1 MSDEPRPPEASRP
14 AGEADPAARAAEL
27 RDRIREANHRYF
39 VLDDPDLTDAAYDA
53 LVRELRTLERAHPEV
68 RVDDSPTAQVGAT
81 PSAQLRTVR
90 HGVPMFSLD
99 NAFEDQDLEAFEAR
113 IRRTLGLD
121 EDAAIAYLA
130 ELKIDGLSVN
140 LRYEEGRLAWAAT
153 RGNGAEGE
161 EITPNVRAIEGL
173 PEAIEDA
180 PPELEV
186 RGEIYLPKQEFARIN
201 EAREEAGE
209 APFRNPRNAAAGTVR
224 QLDPEVAAER
234 NLRIFCYG
242 VGRPEALGV
251 GGQDELLRWLAA
263 RGFRVNERR
272 ARVAG
277 LDEARD
283 VVRTWTEARPE
294 LPYDADG
301 VVLKVDD
308 LALQREL
315 GETSRAPRWAIA
327 WKFPAEEVRTVLR
340 GITVQVGRTGKITPV
355 AELEPRLLEGTEVAR
370 ATLHNPGFVHDLD
383 LRVGDTVVLHK
394 SGGIIPEILQVIEE
408 ARPDDATP
416 WPTPTRC
423 PACDSELV
431 EDGANLRCVDP
442 DCPAQR
448 LERMGHWASRRALDI
463 DGLGERSLQQF
474 LDAGLIASLPEL
486 YDLDEAALTALDGWG
501 ATSARNLVAQLEAS
515 RTPPLDRF
523 LVGLG
528 LPQVGP
534 RTATALAR
542 RFRSMDALLEADVE
556 RLAAVPDIGE
566 VTARLVREALDRDA
580 MRSTLAELRRRG
592 VWPRAIEEE
601 GTGDALDGL
610 TVVLTGALSRPR
622 DEVKAALE
630 ALGARVTSSV
640 SRKTD
645 VVVAGDE
652 PGSKVDKAASY
663 GVRVVDEDGL
673 AELVRERGADWPAP
687 GAS

>member
-1 MSDEPRPPEASRP
+1 MSD
-14 AGEADPAARAAEL
+14 DPAPSDAPDPSADAAPAPRAAAL
-27 RDRIREANHRYF
+27 RERIREANHRYF
-39 VLDDPDLTDAAYDA
+39 VLDDPELSDAAYDA
-53 LVRELRTLERAHPEV
+53 LVRELRALEEAHPEV
-68 RVDDSPTAQVGAT
+68 RVADSPTTQVGA
-81 PSAQLRTVR
+81 PLAAQLRTVR

-99 NAFEDQDLEAFEAR
+99 NAFDDDDLDAFEAR
-113 IRRTLGLD
+113 IRRTLGGD
-121 EDAAIAYLA
+121 EDATLTYLA

-140 LRYEEGRLAWAAT
+140 LRYEDGRLAWAAT
-153 RGNGAEGE
+153 RGNGSEGE

-173 PEAIEDA
+173 PASLDDA
-180 PPELEV
+180 PGELEV

-224 QLDPEVAAER
+224 QLDAEVAAER
-234 NLRIFCYG
+234 NLQLFCYG
-242 VGRPEALGV
+242 VGRPDALGV
-251 GGQDELLRWLAA
+251 EGQDGLLGWLASH
-263 RGFRVNERR
+263 GFRVDDRRERVR
-272 ARVAG
+272 G
-277 LDEARD
+277 MDEARALI
-283 VVRTWTEARPE
+283 RRWTEARSE

-355 AELEPRLLEGTEVAR
+355 AELEPRMLEGTEVSR

-394 SGGIIPEILQVIEE
+394 SGGIIPEVLRVIIEE
-408 ARPDDATP
+408 RPDDATA

-423 PACDSELV
+423 PACDSALV

-448 LERMGHWASRRALDI
+448 LERLGHWASRRALDI

-474 LDAGLIASLPEL
+474 LDAGLIASLAEL
-486 YDLDEAALTALDGWG
+486 YDLDEAAVAELEGWG
-501 ATSARNLVAQLEAS
+501 PTSARNLIAQLNAS
-515 RTPPLDRF
+515 RTPSLDRF

-542 RFRSMDALLEADVE
+542 RFRSMDALLDADAE

-566 VTARLVREALDRDA
+566 VTARLVRDALDREA
-580 MRSTLAELRRRG
+580 MRTTLRELRRRG
-592 VWPRAIEEE
+592 VWPAELEEE
-601 GTGDALDGL
+601 GAGDALEGL
-610 TVVLTGALSRPR
+610 TMVLTGALSRPR

-630 ALGARVTSSV
+630 ALGARVTSAV

-645 VVVAGDE
+645 VVVAGED

-663 GVRVVDEDGL
+663 GVQVVDEDGL
-673 AELVRERGADWPAP
+673 AELVRERGADWPGRSEP
-687 GAS
+687 

>member
-1 MSDEPRPPEASRP
+1 MSDEPRPRDAPDR
-14 AGEADPAARAAEL
+14 DPAARAAAL
-27 RDRIREANHRYF
+27 RERIREANQRYF
-39 VLDDPDLTDAAYDA
+39 VLDDPELTDAAYDA
-53 LVRELRTLERAHPEV
+53 LVRELRALEEAHPEV
-68 RVDDSPTAQVGAT
+68 RAADSPTAQVGAT

-99 NAFEDQDLEAFEAR
+99 NAFEDEDLDAFEAR
-113 IRRTLGLD
+113 IRRTLGLG
-121 EDAAIAYLA
+121 EDAAIDYLA

-140 LRYEEGRLAWAAT
+140 LRYEDGRSVWAAT

-161 EITPNVRAIEGL
+161 EITPNLRAIEGL
-173 PEAIEDA
+173 PGTLDDA
-180 PPELEV
+180 PAELEV

-224 QLDPEVAAER
+224 QLDPGVAAER
-234 NLRIFCYG
+234 NLRLFCYG

-251 GGQDELLRWLAA
+251 EGQDELLRWLEAH
-263 RGFRVNERR
+263 GFRVNDRR
-272 ARVAG
+272 ARVRG
-277 LDEARD
+277 LEEARA
-283 VVRTWTEARPE
+283 VIRAWTEARAE

-355 AELEPRLLEGTEVAR
+355 AELEPRMLEGTEVSR

-394 SGGIIPEILQVIEE
+394 SGGIIPEILRVIDDE
-408 ARPDDATP
+408 RPPGAEP
-416 WPTPTRC
+416 WPPPTRC
-423 PACDSELV
+423 PACGSELI

-448 LERMGHWASRRALDI
+448 LERLGYWASRRALDI

-474 LDAGLIASLPEL
+474 LDAGLIASLADL
-486 YDLDEAALTALDGWG
+486 YDLDEEALAELDGWG
-501 ATSARNLVAQLEAS
+501 PTSARNLVAQLDAA

-566 VTARLVREALDRDA
+566 VTARLVRDALDREA
-580 MRSTLAELRRRG
+580 MRTTMQQLRRRG
-592 VWPRAIEEE
+592 VWPTEVEEE
-601 GTGDALDGL
+601 GGGDALDGL
-610 TVVLTGALSRPR
+610 TMVLTGALSRPR

-645 VVVAGDE
+645 VVVAGDD

-663 GVRVVDEDGL
+663 GVRIVDEDGL
-673 AELVRERGADWPAP
+673 AELVRERGADWPGRSEP
-687 GAS
+687 